1 MQTSDVSIAS
11 KSLPLIQTK
20 KTSKTISEN
29 STINKESIKELKP
42 RKHLALRKPI
52 NLFMYTRKLSKQIFR
67 KKKRKR
73 KKRRKEKICAHPKNF
88 TVTVLGMGGIS
99 DQNCLTMIQLCGY

>member
-52 NLFMYTRKLSKQIFR
+52 NLFMYTRKLSKQIFE
-67 KKKRKR
+67 
-73 KKRRKEKICAHPKNF
+73 RRKEKERKEEKKKFVPIPKILPLQYSEWAGF
-88 TVTVLGMGGIS
+88 QIRIV
-99 DQNCLTMIQLCGY
+99 

>member
-1 MQTSDVSIAS
+1 MQTSDVSFAS

-52 NLFMYTRKLSKQIFR
+52 NLFMYTRKLSKQIFE
-67 KKKRKR
+67 
-73 KKRRKEKICAHPKNF
+73 RRKEKICAHPKNF

>member
-52 NLFMYTRKLSKQIFR
+52 NLFMYTRKLAKQIFQKNKN
-67 KKKRKR
+67 KKK
-73 KKRRKEKICAHPKNF
+73 IIVPIPNF
-88 TVTVLGMGGIS
+88 FYRYSTRNGRDFKS
-99 DQNCLTMIQLCGY
+99 E